1 VHPDQVPGYYA
12 AAIVGAQEC
21 SDAAKAA
28 EAAKQPRPD
37 CDLREGIT
45 ADDRTGTVT
54 FHLIGPEPE
63 LMYQLALPYAS
74 AVPQDTPPDPAPGAI
89 PPATGPYMIRSYT
102 PMQSASA
109 GRPARHGRLELVRN
123 PHFRVWSPAAQPA
136 GYPDRIVLETGWTQK
151 EAVARVTDG
160 RADVLWLDEP
170 PTDGDRLRTRY
181 GTQLHATAGKSTK
194 FAFLNTT
201 KPPFDDRDARRAVAY
216 ALDRGALTRERN
228 VLYGQATCQVIPPDF
243 TAYQPYCPFTEGGG
257 ADGKW
262 IAPDLTAAADLVRAS
277 GTRGARVVLVVPQ
290 NLDTPDD
297 ARAERRAGRQVV
309 AVLDRLGYRASL
321 RPLQLFPVDAD
332 VTDYW
337 EVTDDKAADWNAALN
352 GWVPDYPAASQFL
365 ATLASCDSR
374 YDPYNVTGYCDPE
387 VETAIA
393 AALEQQ
399 VADPAAASAAWAA
412 IDRKVVDSAAYIPFG
427 NNIREDFVSRRAG
440 NVIVHPVTGPLI
452 AQMWVQ

>member
-1 VHPDQVPGYYA
+1 
-12 AAIVGAQEC
+12 
-21 SDAAKAA
+21 
-28 EAAKQPRPD
+28 
-37 CDLREGIT
+37 
-45 ADDRTGTVT
+45 
-54 FHLIGPEPE
+54 
-63 LMYQLALPYAS
+63 
-74 AVPQDTPPDPAPGAI
+74 
-89 PPATGPYMIRSYT
+89 
-102 PMQSASA
+102 
-109 GRPARHGRLELVRN
+109 
-123 PHFRVWSPAAQPA
+123 
-136 GYPDRIVLETGWTQK
+136 
-151 EAVARVTDG
+151 
-160 RADVLWLDEP
+160 
-170 PTDGDRLRTRY
+170 
-181 GTQLHATAGKSTK
+181 
-194 FAFLNTT
+194 
-201 KPPFDDRDARRAVAY
+201 
-216 ALDRGALTRERN
+216 
-228 VLYGQATCQVIPPDF
+228 
-243 TAYQPYCPFTEGGG
+243 
-257 ADGKW
+257 
-262 IAPDLTAAADLVRAS
+262 
-277 GTRGARVVLVVPQ
+277 
-290 NLDTPDD
+290 
-297 ARAERRAGRQVV
+297 VV

-399 VADPAAASAAWAA
+399 VADPAAASAAGAA